1 MKFNVNRSLIAA
13 LSAAILF
20 SSAAFAAAPAPVRI
34 RGEIVSLDGTT
45 LTVHRRSGDTVKI
58 TIKPDQP
65 INAVKNIKL
74 ADIKQ
79 GSFIGTA
86 TKTGA
91 DGKLTA
97 VEVVVFPEEAR
108 GTGEG
113 HYAWDLLPGSMMTN
127 ANVDTVMQG
136 VNGRTVLL
144 SYKGG
149 SKEVTV
155 PAKAPVVSP
164 VPASRAD
171 LVAGKKVFIIANG
184 SLGNLSAS
192 RIFVEKDGVVPPM

>member
-1 MKFNVNRSLIAA
+1 MKFNVNRSLITA
-13 LSAAILF
+13 LSAAVLF
-20 SSAAFAAAPAPVRI
+20 SNTAFAAAPTPVRI

-155 PAKAPVVSP
+155 PEKAPVVSP

-184 SLGNLSAS
+184 STGDLSAS